1 MATTRHASGWGKRIS
16 SAALLFS
23 AVGMALA
30 LGGAFAAYFG
40 IVEPLTG
47 FKQLFSATY
56 LALAGGALALVA
68 MTIHVVRHSAS
79 MRSVGLAF
87 LISVLLLVYV
97 GMFRNKAQAV
107 PAIHDISTDLA
118 DPPTF
123 TKLPLREDNLAVV
136 PDGGRADMKAL
147 APAARV
153 AAWQREAYPDIGPLT
168 VTDSV
173 ADTVAKIT
181 DQAKALGWSI
191 AVSDPAAGRVE
202 ATETVSLYRFKD
214 DIVFRVHADPADPA
228 RSIVDAR
235 SVSRVGVSDVGVNAR
250 RIRAALA
257 KLKGQ

>member
-1 MATTRHASGWGKRIS
+1 MATTKLASGWGKRIG

-40 IVEPLTG
+40 IVDALTG
-47 FKQLFSATY
+47 FKQLFTATY

-79 MRSVGLAF
+79 MKSVGLAF

-123 TKLPLREDNLAVV
+123 TKLEIRKDNLDVV

-147 APAARV
+147 APAARL
-153 AAWQREAYPDIGPLT
+153 AAWQREAYPDIAPLT
-168 VTDSV
+168 VTGSV
-173 ADTVAKIT
+173 ADTVTKIT
-181 DQAKALGWSI
+181 NLAKAHGWAI
-191 AVSDPAAGRVE
+191 AISDPSAGHVE

-214 DIVFRVHADPADPA
+214 DIAFRVRADPANPA
-228 RSIVDAR
+228 QSIVDAR

-250 RIRAALA
+250 RIRTAFAE
-257 KLKGQ
+257 LKGQ